1 MVAHRSSSLESR
13 LHLKDL
19 LAQNLFGNALRIS
32 YRGKGLSEQRE
43 KMRNGLSHP
52 MREAL
57 EL

>member
-13 LHLKDL
+13 LCLKDL

-43 KMRNGLSHP
+43 KMHNGLSHP